1 MLCCVVLA
9 ARCVVVLCCAHCSM
23 CYVMLVFDVLSD
35 VLSVLS
41 GVWRSGRRARPQ
53 LPPPSTTSGVDIHYT
68 STGQSAGYRV
78 LVLVSLFISAP
89 FSVSPGEWQRP
100 VKNGSRFTAI
110 MAGPSRARASH
121 QPRPVSSG
129 VMILINVIQTM
140 NTKWPAVRT
149 RRTLCPL

>member
-1 MLCCVVLA
+1 MCC
-9 ARCVVVLCCAHCSM
+9 
-23 CYVMLVFDVLSD
+23 VMLVFDVLSD

-53 LPPPSTTSGVDIHYT
+53 LPPPSTTSGVDIQVLARVLDT
-68 STGQSAGYRV
+68 ECWIQSAGYGV

-110 MAGPSRARASH
+110 MAGPSRARSSH